1 MIFYFPQE
9 GSAKSKDSQS
19 MDASHYHH
27 SVLLLDTIIQTTTA
41 TTIAATSIRE
51 NDSEWWFYRHLVV
64 TTTQAVAATW
74 CGFLLHQFLC
84 FVHMWIVAFP
94 LLLALGKVVFSR
106 KLAHWLAVLVGG
118 WMQWQWTGWIHYC
131 WMMEW
136 NLLAQDNRLYIMVW
150 LTSTN
155 ITCFCLFA
163 LDKILALTHVA
174 YRIPEV
180 ILHAWTWMGGVVGQ
194 MLAIQWLRHKS
205 NTERHPTFVLARLG
219 AALVWMA
226 YLGYDAFLADTSA
239 EHHDVSFNMLPQQV
253 YEQSTKFYHQYL
265 ASSSASSS
273 SEL

>member
-1 MIFYFPQE
+1 
-9 GSAKSKDSQS
+9 

-27 SVLLLDTIIQTTTA
+27 SVLLLNNIIERTTA
-41 TTIAATSIRE
+41 TAATSFRD
-51 NDSEWWFYRHLVV
+51 NDSERWWLYRHLVV
-64 TTTQAVAATW
+64 STTQAVAATW

-94 LLLALGKVVFSR
+94 LLLALGKIVFPR
-106 KLAHWLAVLVGG
+106 KLAHWLAILVGG

-163 LDKILALTHVA
+163 LDKLLALTHVA

-205 NTERHPTFVLARLG
+205 NTERHPEFVFVRLG

-226 YLGYDAFLADTSA
+226 YLGYDAFVADDSST
-239 EHHDVSFNMLPQQV
+239 EHHASLFNMLGQQQQV
-253 YEQSTKFYHQYL
+253 YEQYTKFYHHYI
-265 ASSSASSS
+265 ASSPSSS

>member
-155 ITCFCLFA
+155 ITCF
-163 LDKILALTHVA
+163 
-174 YRIPEV
+174 IPLRLRV
-180 ILHAWTWMGGVVGQ
+180 RGKGGCAVG
-194 MLAIQWLRHKS
+194 RC
-205 NTERHPTFVLARLG
+205 RG
-219 AALVWMA
+219 
-226 YLGYDAFLADTSA
+226 
-239 EHHDVSFNMLPQQV
+239 
-253 YEQSTKFYHQYL
+253 
-265 ASSSASSS
+265 SSASWRCWARCRARPRSPRRS
-273 SEL
+273 DLRTA